1 MTCLQETPMQL
12 HLEQDPIRLQPGQ
25 GPDICLPLSL
35 TALLDDGLQRFP
47 PSEVALERA
56 IARTE
61 DALMP
66 QIPAMRAHP
75 HVQLACAD
83 AVLEPLAGLL
93 ALPVQPVR
101 VRVWMLEI
109 EQVEHAFNQIAR
121 VAAGLPASAVGL
133 AERPDFVAALLVVR
147 ELMHHVGWRQLRLGD
162 PAND

>member
-1 MTCLQETPMQL
+1 MQL
-12 HLEQDPIRLQPGQ
+12 HLEQDPIRLQPGN
-25 GPDICLPLSL
+25 GADITLPLTL
-35 TALLDDGLQRFP
+35 AALLDDGLQRFP

-56 IARTE
+56 IADIE

-66 QIPAMRAHP
+66 QIPALRAHP
-75 HVQLACAD
+75 HMQLACAD
-83 AVLEPLAGLL
+83 AVLEPLIQLL
-93 ALPVQPVR
+93 ALPSRPVQ

-121 VAAGLPASAVGL
+121 VAAGLPANAVGL
-133 AERPDFVAALLVVR
+133 TERPEFVAALLVVR